1 MPSLTGTTIDL
12 TTIVGRVIA
21 ALRQEIRHS
30 QASFARLLE
39 VDRSL
44 LARVESGRNT
54 ASVDHVFLIE
64 ESFIQ
69 GGLVRWHGDLILLA
83 ARVVAEVKN
92 RGGKVIYG
100 SLPKPEGDAE
110 LETTALDRMVASVV
124 DAWLGELE
132 PRDRRG

>member
-21 ALRQEIRHS
+21 ALRQEMRHS

-83 ARVVAEVKN
+83 ARVVGEVKN

-100 SLPKPEGDAE
+100 NVPRPEGEPE
-110 LETTALDRMVASVV
+110 LETTALDRIVASIV
-124 DAWLGELE
+124 DAWLGEIE
-132 PRDRRG
+132 RKQG